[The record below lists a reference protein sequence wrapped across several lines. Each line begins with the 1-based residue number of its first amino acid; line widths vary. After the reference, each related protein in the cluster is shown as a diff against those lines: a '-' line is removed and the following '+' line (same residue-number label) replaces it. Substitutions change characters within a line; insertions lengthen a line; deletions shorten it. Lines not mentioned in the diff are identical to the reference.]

1 MALWRAVR
9 PHYNLIPM
17 TQSRLIQA
25 SQVPDHPPAVPER
38 PIPKIRDIFFEF
50 LLIGL
55 VSFGGGIM
63 AYERRLLLDKRK
75 WLTNDEFM
83 AILAMGQTMPGLN
96 SVNLAMLSGDRIR
109 GLFGAMAAVIGLI
122 SPGVCFVLTAA
133 VAYSQGADYPL
144 ADVLLAGVSAG
155 ATGLI
160 ASVTLRIG
168 RPHFK
173 RVKSVPVILATFV
186 CMSFFKLSL
195 VTVLIIM
202 VPIGL
207 WLHRPAAG
215 LIEIDVEKK
224 E

>member
-1 MALWRAVR
+1 
-9 PHYNLIPM
+9 
-17 TQSRLIQA
+17 
-25 SQVPDHPPAVPER
+25 
-38 PIPKIRDIFFEF
+38 
-50 LLIGL
+50 
-55 VSFGGGIM
+55 M
-63 AYERRLLLDKRK
+63 AYERRLLLEKRK

-96 SVNLAMLSGDRIR
+96 SVNLALLSGDRIR
-109 GLFGAMAAVIGLI
+109 GLAGAFAAVIGLI
-122 SPGVCFVLTAA
+122 SPGVCFVLAAA

-144 ADVLLAGVSAG
+144 ANVFLAGVSAG

-173 RVKSVPVILATFV
+173 KWKSVPVILTTFV

-195 VTVLIIM
+195 VTVLLIM

-207 WLHRPAAG
+207 WLHRP
-215 LIEIDVEKK
+215 IPPEVESAPENKK
-224 E
+224 

>member
-1 MALWRAVR
+1 MVAQL
-9 PHYNLIPM
+9 YNLAQM
-17 TQSRLIQA
+17 KQT
-25 SQVPDHPPAVPER
+25 PA
-38 PIPKIRDIFFEF
+38 IRSIFFEF

-63 AYERRLLLDKRK
+63 AYERRLLLEKRK

-96 SVNLAMLSGDRIR
+96 SVNLALLSGDRIR
-109 GLFGAMAAVIGLI
+109 GLAGAFAAVIGLI
-122 SPGVCFVLTAA
+122 SPGVCFVLAAA

-144 ADVLLAGVSAG
+144 ANVFLAGVSAG

-173 RVKSVPVILATFV
+173 RWKSVPVIL
-186 CMSFFKLSL
+186 
-195 VTVLIIM
+195 
-202 VPIGL
+202 
-207 WLHRPAAG
+207 
-215 LIEIDVEKK
+215 VE
-224 E
+224 

>member
-1 MALWRAVR
+1 MNQPPTPPMRPPSDVALPV
-9 PHYNLIPM
+9 PHKP
-17 TQSRLIQA
+17 
-25 SQVPDHPPAVPER
+25 VPN
-38 PIPKIRDIFFEF
+38 IRSIFLEF

-63 AYERRLLLDKRK
+63 AYERRLLLEKRK
-75 WLTNDEFM
+75 WLSNDEFM

-109 GLFGAMAAVIGLI
+109 GLAGAVAAVIGLI
-122 SPGVCFVLTAA
+122 SPGVCFVLAAA

-144 ADVLLAGVSAG
+144 ANVLLAGVSAG

-168 RPHFK
+168 LPHFK

-195 VTVLIIM
+195 VTVLLIM

-207 WLHRPAAG
+207 WLHRPIPRESEMG
-215 LIEIDVEKK
+215 LEKK